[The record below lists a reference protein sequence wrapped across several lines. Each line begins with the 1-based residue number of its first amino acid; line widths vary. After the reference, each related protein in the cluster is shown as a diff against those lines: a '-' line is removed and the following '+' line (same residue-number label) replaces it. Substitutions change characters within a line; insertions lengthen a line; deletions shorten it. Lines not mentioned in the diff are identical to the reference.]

1 MKFIDFK
8 DFKSQEE
15 VSEIFNNEEYC
26 VAQLETLRW
35 NDDIVSPFDET
46 SKIYKCKQGKYR
58 CRNTG
63 KYFNVKTHTIFHNTK
78 IELAKWFQAIW
89 ITTNYPNI
97 TAIDLSKKI
106 EVTPKTAWL
115 MQKRIAKYVRTQTSA
130 PVTKQPETPSQL
142 AITDWLTQLK

>member
-26 VAQLETLRW
+26 IAQLEALRW
-35 NDDIVSPFDET
+35 NDDIVSPFDDT
-46 SKIYKCKQGKYR
+46 SKIYKCKDGKYR

-63 KYFNVKTHTIFHNTK
+63 KYFNVKTYTIFHNSK
-78 IELAKWFQAIW
+78 IELSKWFQAIW
-89 ITTNYPNI
+89 VMTNLPNI
-97 TAIDLSKKI
+97 TALDLSKKI

-115 MQKRIAKYVRTQTSA
+115 MQKRIAKHVRMQTSV
-130 PVTKQPETPSQL
+130 PVPPKPEIPSQL